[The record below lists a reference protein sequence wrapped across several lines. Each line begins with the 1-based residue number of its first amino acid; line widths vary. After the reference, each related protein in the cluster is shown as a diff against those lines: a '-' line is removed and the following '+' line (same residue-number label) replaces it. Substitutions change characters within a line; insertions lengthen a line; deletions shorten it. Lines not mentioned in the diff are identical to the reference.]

1 MKLTVLA
8 RLNPPSPGPVGGS
21 AVLIEGDW
29 PEGTGATDRWSLDTH
44 IDSRFEWI
52 DEAASYW
59 TEVIAHEP
67 CAGDAPSPVQPAW
80 LNALALRYYLVKL
93 IRVVA
98 FFSEVR
104 RLNFGDE
111 VEFNATRGRDEDY
124 ADIIGQLCRLAGSR
138 LGICWNGQATA
149 PAPVSPA
156 NHAWRRALARA
167 AEWIDPRVSDVSAPR
182 IVFCGNPR
190 LLEPVCRE
198 TTHRG
203 GQAWWLC
210 DRLAMRSWLRWRRA
224 GCGQLVC
231 NSSLGVYDRLPRP
244 DVGPIDCRD
253 VDLSAAVARWLT
265 SRMAALGR
273 QQTRIVE
280 QVERHF
286 LRIRPDAL
294 VLDEDQTPFHR
305 AAVAAARRHG
315 VRSFVVQ
322 HGAPCCRFGFAPLE
336 ADEFLAWGLST
347 RNQLARWAVPTE
359 RITTVGSLHP
369 GGVIHGQ
376 RARKADDR
384 PARIVL
390 LTTVPPRDERPDA
403 VVFHFNR
410 TTYREM
416 VDTAAAAVSRLP
428 AAELLV
434 KMHPRAAGDPVVESA
449 VARNPRLHVRWVRT
463 GSLDDCLAEADC
475 VLSCLSSAG
484 IEATLAGLPVIQLAP
499 VGSGRVLPHEEWGLL
514 GTARTETELD
524 RLLAQALSS
533 DWRPAAV
540 PNPDVFFHETADAT
554 STAAR
559 IAEIVLRTAHGTR
572 QTRAL
577 EPRIE
582 NELRP
587 AMRPAHGAVRAAG

>member
-1 MKLTVLA
+1 MKLTVHA
-8 RLNPPSPGPVGGS
+8 RLDPHSPELVGRP

-29 PEGTGATDRWSLDTH
+29 REGLATTDRWSLDTH

-59 TEVIAHEP
+59 TEVIAREP
-67 CAGDAPSPVQPAW
+67 FAGDAPSAVQPAW

-124 ADIIGQLCRLAGSR
+124 ADIIGQLCRLAGAR
-138 LGICWNGQATA
+138 LGICWSGHAAA
-149 PAPVSPA
+149 PASVSAA

-167 AEWIDPRVSDVSAPR
+167 AEWIEPQVSDVSTPR

-198 TTHRG
+198 TIHRG
-203 GQAWWLC
+203 GRAWWLC

-231 NSSLGVYDRLPRP
+231 NSSLGACDRLPRP

-253 VDLSAAVARWLT
+253 VDLSAAVAGWLAA
-265 SRMAALGR
+265 RMAASGR

-315 VRSFVVQ
+315 MRSFVVQ

-336 ADEFLAWGLST
+336 ADEFLAWGQST

-359 RITTVGSLHP
+359 RITTVGSLLA
-369 GGVIHGQ
+369 GGVNRSKRQ
-376 RARKADDR
+376 CKADQR

-403 VVFHFNR
+403 AALHFNR

-416 VDTAAAAVSRLP
+416 VDMAVTAVSRLP
-428 AAELLV
+428 AAELSV
-434 KMHPRAAGDPVVESA
+434 KLHPRAAGDPVVESA
-449 VARNPRLHVRWVRT
+449 TARHPRLQVRWVRT
-463 GSLDDCLAEADC
+463 ASLDECLAEADC

-499 VGSGRVLPHEEWGLL
+499 VGAGRVLPHEEWGLL
-514 GTARTETELD
+514 GTARTEAELD
-524 RLLAQALSS
+524 RLLAQALSD

-540 PNPDVFFHETADAT
+540 PNPNVFFGENAGVT

-559 IAEIVLRTAHGTR
+559 IAEIVLRAAHDAR
-572 QTRAL
+572 QTRTL
-577 EPRIE
+577 EPRIGSGI
-582 NELRP
+582 RP